1 MTWTAR
7 RKKTDFITATAAT
20 DQNRP
25 DRPGNL
31 ERRPTQFER
40 WRTLAKAKRVHEIAK
55 TLGVKS
61 KSIVT
66 KCEAEGIPGITNHM
80 SSVSA
85 GLEATIREW
94 FASGEAEGEARHG
107 GRNSGTSR
115 SDEGTGQKRAAAKK
129 KAVERCG

>member
-1 MTWTAR
+1 M
-7 RKKTDFITATAAT
+7 
-20 DQNRP
+20 
-25 DRPGNL
+25 
-31 ERRPTQFER
+31 
-40 WRTLAKAKRVHEIAK
+40 AKAKRVHEIAK

-94 FASGEAEGEARHG
+94 FASGEAEGEAR
-107 GRNSGTSR
+107 GTAVETAER
-115 SDEGTGQKRAAAKK
+115 VDLTKARVKKRAAAKK
-129 KAVERCG
+129 KAAFERCG